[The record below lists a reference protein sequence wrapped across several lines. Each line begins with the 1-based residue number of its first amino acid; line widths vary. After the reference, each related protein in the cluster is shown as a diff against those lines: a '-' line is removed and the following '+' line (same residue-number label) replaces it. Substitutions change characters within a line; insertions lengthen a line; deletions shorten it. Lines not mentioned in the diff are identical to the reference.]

1 MRVLYSPHM
10 SHVYMAGNEFGE
22 THYIVAG
29 SFEDAWQELLADY
42 ANKGEICDHGGD
54 ITDEQR
60 FDGASCDCE
69 STDDGRWVWAVYL
82 WMNELT
88 LSVDMFMLAADD
100 LDPRTYQE
108 AT

>member
-1 MRVLYSPHM
+1 M
-10 SHVYMAGNEFGE
+10 
-22 THYIVAG
+22 
-29 SFEDAWQELLADY
+29 
-42 ANKGEICDHGGD
+42 
-54 ITDEQR
+54 
-60 FDGASCDCE
+60 
-69 STDDGRWVWAVYL
+69 